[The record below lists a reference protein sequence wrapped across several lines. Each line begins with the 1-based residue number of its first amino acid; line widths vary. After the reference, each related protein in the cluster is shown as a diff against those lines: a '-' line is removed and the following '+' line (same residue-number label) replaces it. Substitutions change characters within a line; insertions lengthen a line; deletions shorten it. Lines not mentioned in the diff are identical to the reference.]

1 MQLTPDQIT
10 VFAILCAALV
20 FFAWGRFRYDLV
32 ALGCLIAGA
41 VSGVIDTNDAFVGF
55 GHPAVITVASVLIIS
70 RALRN
75 SGVVDVIAE
84 HLMPYTK
91 NQLVHIAALT
101 GVVALASSFMNNVGA
116 LALMLPVALAT
127 AAEHQRSPA
136 TILMP
141 LAFGSIL
148 GGMTTMIGTPPNV
161 IIASYRADIGGQPFS
176 MFDFSPVGYPVAIV
190 GVLFVAV
197 IGWRLI
203 PKARLARNAPQ
214 QLFEISDYLTEVR
227 IVEGSRCLGK
237 TVGDIEELDA
247 NDIVAV
253 GFARDLGRAGPIS
266 PRRILEP
273 SDVLILQG
281 DPVNV
286 ATIIEELRLE
296 LITGQ
301 DDSFEGTTS
310 GELELAEAVVKPGS
324 PIEGRTMSY
333 LKRRSGGTLALVAMA
348 RSGEAVRRRLRRQVF
363 AAGDILLLQGKS
375 EALEVLTSTLGLIP
389 LARRDIGLGR
399 TRRVL
404 VALGIFVTAIGLGVA
419 NVVPLT
425 ISFLIAIVAYAVLGI
440 LPVRE
445 LYENVDWPV
454 IVLLGAMIP
463 VGRALETT
471 GATVVVADN
480 IVSMT
485 SGLEP
490 WLILTLVLI
499 VTMFLSDIIN
509 NAATALVMAPISVG
523 IAAQLGVN
531 ADAFLMA
538 VAVGAS
544 CAFLTPIGHQ
554 SNTLV
559 LGPGGYEFT
568 DYWRM
573 GLPLEIVI
581 VALSVPLILLVWP
594 LTP

>member
-1 MQLTPDQIT
+1 MSLTPDQIT
-10 VFAILCAALV
+10 IFSILCAALV

-32 ALGCLIAGA
+32 ALGCLVAGA
-41 VSGVIDTNDAFVGF
+41 VGGVIDTNEAFVGF

-70 RALRN
+70 HALRN

-84 HLMPYTK
+84 RLMPYTK
-91 NQLVHIAALT
+91 NQLIHIAALT

-127 AAEHQRSPA
+127 ATEHQRSPA
-136 TILMP
+136 IILMP

-161 IIASYRADIGGQPFS
+161 IIASYRGDISGEPFG
-176 MFDFSPVGYPVAIV
+176 MFDFSPIGYPVAIV
-190 GVLFVAV
+190 GVLFVAL

-203 PKARLARNAPQ
+203 PKARTQHNAPA

-227 IVEGSRCLGK
+227 IVEDSSCVGK
-237 TVGDIEELDA
+237 TVGDIEEFETH
-247 NDIVAV
+247 DIVAV
-253 GFARDLGRAGPIS
+253 GFARNRGRAGPIS
-266 PRRILEP
+266 ARRILEP

-281 DPVNV
+281 DPARV
-286 ATIIEELRLE
+286 AAVIEELRLE
-296 LITGQ
+296 LITSE
-301 DDSFEGTTS
+301 DDSFETAS
-310 GELELAEAVVKPGS
+310 SDNLELTEAVVQPGS
-324 PIEGRTMSY
+324 PIEGRSMSY
-333 LKRRSGGTLALVAMA
+333 LKRRSGGSLALVAMA
-348 RSGEAVRRRLRRQVF
+348 RSGEAVRRRLSRQVF
-363 AAGDILLLQGKS
+363 AAGDILLLQGKP
-375 EALEVLTSTLGLIP
+375 EALEALTSTLGLIP
-389 LARRDIGLGR
+389 LARREIGLGR
-399 TRRVL
+399 TRRVV
-404 VALGIFVTAIGLGVA
+404 VALGIFVAAIGLGVA

-440 LPVRE
+440 LPVRD
-445 LYENVDWPV
+445 LYDNVDWPV

-471 GATVVVADN
+471 GATDVIAN
-480 IVSMT
+480 SIVSVT
-485 SGLEP
+485 GGLAP
-490 WLILTLVLI
+490 WLVLTLVLV
-499 VTMFLSDIIN
+499 VTMFLSDVIN
-509 NAATALVMAPISVG
+509 NAATALVMAPIAVG
-523 IAAQLGVN
+523 VAGQLGVN

-538 VAVGAS
+538 VAIGAS

-559 LGPGGYEFT
+559 LGPGGYAFT

-581 VALSVPLILLVWP
+581 VALSVPLVLLVWP
-594 LTP
+594 L